1 MELGR
6 PGARVAR
13 TLAGRAADCKATPKG
28 MAPPAAADFRYLLEQ
43 LGAIPSVA

>member
-6 PGARVAR
+6 PGAPVAR
-13 TLAGRAADCKATPKG
+13 TLAGRAAGRKATPKG
-28 MAPPAAADFRYLLEQ
+28 MTRPAAADFRHLLEQ